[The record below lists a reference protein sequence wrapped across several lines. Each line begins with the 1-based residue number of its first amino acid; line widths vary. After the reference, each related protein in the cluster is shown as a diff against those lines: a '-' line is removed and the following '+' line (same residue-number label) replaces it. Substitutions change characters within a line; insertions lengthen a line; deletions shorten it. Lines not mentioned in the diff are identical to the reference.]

1 MQGNRNRYFDGI
13 QRSRQRGTEK
23 TNLGVRK
30 VADFVELSSAVKPA
44 VGQAGQEQSEDD
56 KARSPLVRRQRA
68 VGIHSFPKVKQ
79 CRERGNRELNLS
91 PGKTLQ
97 HIKFVGP
104 QIFTGRIAHPLS
116 SIHQNMPTLNGEVLN
131 LLENLVGVPPG

>member
-1 MQGNRNRYFDGI
+1 MLRNRTRKFGRTRRGG
-13 QRSRQRGTEK
+13 QRSAEE
-23 TNLGVRK
+23 TNVGVGK
-30 VADFVELSSAVKPA
+30 VADVVDSGRGVKPA

-104 QIFTGRIAHPLS
+104 
-116 SIHQNMPTLNGEVLN
+116 
-131 LLENLVGVPPG
+131 